1 MYKIKHNL
9 SESCLKDLF
18 SAVNDN
24 YKARSQYDFGVSGTN
39 TVFFYGVNSIKHFVL
54 VICNSLRNDLK
65 SIYDFDLFKTIIR

>member
-39 TVFFYGVNSIKHFVL
+39 TVFVMVSIQL
-54 VICNSLRNDLK
+54 NIS
-65 SIYDFDLFKTIIR
+65 Y